1 LQAPI
6 EDDGQ
11 SPRSS
16 KTFVNCLPVIVFCRG
31 LVLRTATI
39 GTAMIDEKIKIKC
52 SKCSKMF
59 RERVQKIRE
68 GFQMQ
73 CPHCLKLLTFDGSSD
88 DNNIRRALK
97 NAKELRT
104 ALEAARQDSA
114 RASSPADH

>member
-1 LQAPI
+1 MTVKW
-6 EDDGQ
+6 
-11 SPRSS
+11 PRPS

-39 GTAMIDEKIKIKC
+39 GRAMIDEKIKIKC

-59 RERVQKIRE
+59 RERAQKIRE

-88 DNNIRRALK
+88 DNHIRRALK
-97 NAKELRT
+97 SAKELRT

-114 RASSPADH
+114 RATSPADH